1 MQRNEEQ
8 IIKEIEME
16 ISKIQPFMMSEG
28 GILEF
33 VKYEDGIAY
42 VHLGGACASCG
53 LIDIT
58 LKEGIEQII
67 TAAIPEVKEV
77 KRVD

>member
-1 MQRNEEQ
+1 MQE
-8 IIKEIEME
+8 KEIIQNIETE
-16 ISKIQPFMMSEG
+16 IAKIQPFMMSEG

-33 VKYEDGIAY
+33 IKYENGIVY

-77 KRVD
+77 RRID

>member
-1 MQRNEEQ
+1 MKE
-8 IIKEIEME
+8 KEIIEKIETE
-16 ISKIQPFMMSEG
+16 IAKIQPFMMSEG

-33 VKYEDGIAY
+33 IKYEEGVVY
-42 VHLGGACASCG
+42 VHLGGACADCG

-77 KRVD
+77 RRIN

>member
-1 MQRNEEQ
+1 MKE
-8 IIKEIEME
+8 KEIIEKIETE
-16 ISKIQPFMMSEG
+16 IAKIQPFMMSEG

-33 VKYEDGIAY
+33 IKYEEGVVY
-42 VHLGGACASCG
+42 VHLGGACADCG

-77 KRVD
+77 RRID